1 MSQTRHGKDKV
12 EARDYDDGDK
22 EDGDSYLD
30 DANSSVNDRI
40 WDLFA
45 MNGRDDILQARD
57 KYMAL

>member
-1 MSQTRHGKDKV
+1 M
-12 EARDYDDGDK
+12 AANYDDEDK
-22 EDGDSYLD
+22 ESGGSYLD